1 MRCTNCGNEIE
12 EHSRFC
18 PYCGTEIKRAPL
30 TESNPVQ
37 KKNYKLW
44 FIVGGIAFVVWLVAV
59 IAIIVA
65 IVRGK
70 GNEKEE
76 VTALEEEN
84 GVTMTLDFREVINNE
99 SLANVRVCFY
109 EGYDNVDGDAITEYE
124 TPDNGEIL
132 AQIPEGDYTVSWESD
147 GYYGG
152 YENITVNEDS
162 GRIVKRML
170 PVLTGQKAYIL
181 LEWDSDKDL
190 DLCVYNAQIDQYID
204 TQSGV
209 DTTGSF
215 LYSDNAGEEGYELIC
230 LGDYTT
236 GIYTIYV
243 KDGECLRNGTD
254 STMETDNLR
263 VSIYT
268 AEGLAYRETAAS
280 SESAALWNP
289 VYLHD
294 GTAEGLENYIYDLAQ
309 YAWATQDK
317 NDDSYARN
325 KEALAAYQ
333 EFLRGELPT
342 KEGKYLL
349 DFLADYG
356 DEVERNGFGWDGYVD
371 EIDYAYLDL
380 GNDKIQ
386 ELLVT
391 FVGMDI
397 YCADDDSTY
406 EYILK
411 YDKDGLKVCYEF
423 LTAARSDTE
432 VSYYGIVKWS
442 GESGATSYAKDGAVL
457 DGEGS
462 LIPVYSSETEGD
474 LSHGYM
480 EPFLQDGVDMAV
492 VAAALPDVE
501 LSSYEIGN
509 QYYLAYDETDYNTM
523 SFAEVSSILSSRF
536 GYQLYTTNQINDKID
551 EYAES
556 IGLDVWSLKDVP
568 ELKTE
573 VLDKQYYGIYAK
585 PDALEFT
592 TEEQEFLAKVA
603 YGIYGYLDTNGYAS
617 LDYTA
622 GQIQDGIGV
631 EGLLWDVYYGTG
643 KYLGD
648 IDDYDRY
655 QISASE
661 AETMLKEL
669 IGREY
674 DLASLLRDSSD
685 WENGETG
692 TYYTNG
698 DIITYMGL
706 IGDEEGPS
714 FEKLY
719 EEDGEWKFCV
729 SVIFGDD
736 EIDGRIELTLRPMRN
751 SYGCQITGC
760 HIDSYY

>member
-1 MRCTNCGNEIE
+1 M
-12 EHSRFC
+12 
-18 PYCGTEIKRAPL
+18 
-30 TESNPVQ
+30 
-37 KKNYKLW
+37 
-44 FIVGGIAFVVWLVAV
+44 
-59 IAIIVA
+59 
-65 IVRGK
+65 
-70 GNEKEE
+70 
-76 VTALEEEN
+76 TALEEEN

-109 EGYDNVDGDAITEYE
+109 EGYDNVDGDAIAEYE
-124 TPDNGEIL
+124 TSDNGEIL

-152 YENITVNEDS
+152 YENITVNED
-162 GRIVKRML
+162 GERIVKRML

-268 AEGLAYRETAAS
+268 AEGLVYEETAVS

-349 DFLADYG
+349 DFLADYE
-356 DEVERNGFGWDGYVD
+356 DEVERDGFEWWDGYVD

-380 GNDKIQ
+380 GNDNIQ

-391 FVGMDI
+391 FVGMDW
-397 YCADDDSTY
+397 YDESTG

-411 YDKDGLKVCYEF
+411 YDEDGLKVCYAFQTWE
-423 LTAARSDTE
+423 RSDTE
-432 VSYYGIVKWS
+432 VSYYGIVS
-442 GESGATSYAKDGAVL
+442 GIAYQGGLSTVKDGAVL

-462 LIPVYSSETEGD
+462 LIPVYSSELQED
-474 LSHGYM
+474 LSFENYM
-480 EPFLQDGVDMAV
+480 EPFHQDGVDMAV

-573 VLDKQYYGIYAK
+573 VLDMQYYGIYAK

-592 TEEQEFLAKVA
+592 TEEQEFLANVA
-603 YGIYGYLDTNGYAS
+603 YGIYVYLDTNGYTS

-631 EGLLWDVYYGTG
+631 EEFLWDVYYGTG
-643 KYLGD
+643 KYLGE
-648 IDDYDRY
+648 IDYYSRY

-674 DLASLLRDSSD
+674 DLASLLPDSLD
-685 WENGETG
+685 WENGERG

-698 DIITYMGL
+698 DIITYMAL
-706 IGDEEGPS
+706 IGYEEGPS

-729 SVIFGDD
+729 AVYSFE
-736 EIDGRIELTLRPMRN
+736 EIVGRIELTLRPMRN

>member
-12 EHSRFC
+12 EHSSFC

-84 GVTMTLDFREVINNE
+84 GATMTLDFREVINNE

-109 EGYDNVDGDAITEYE
+109 EGYDNVDGDAIAEYE

-152 YENITVNEDS
+152 YENITVNED
-162 GRIVKRML
+162 GERIVKRML

-268 AEGLAYRETAAS
+268 AEGLAYRETAVS

-342 KEGKYLL
+342 QEGKYLL
-349 DFLADYG
+349 DFLADY
-356 DEVERNGFGWDGYVD
+356 EVGAYWDGYVD

-391 FVGMDI
+391 FIGT
-397 YCADDDSTY
+397 DDDGTND

-411 YDKDGLKVCYEF
+411 YDEDGLKVCYEF
-423 LTAARSDTE
+423 QTWARSDTE
-432 VSYYGIVKWS
+432 VSYYGIVKGS
-442 GESGATSYAKDGAVL
+442 GSNGATSHAEDGAVL

-462 LIPVYSSETEGD
+462 LIPVYSSEIEGD
-474 LSHGYM
+474 LSNGYM
-480 EPFLQDGVDMAV
+480 EPFHQDGVDMAV
-492 VAAALPDVE
+492 VAAALLDVE
-501 LSSYEIGN
+501 LSSYEIGS

-592 TEEQEFLAKVA
+592 TEEQEFLTKVA
-603 YGIYGYLDTNGYAS
+603 YGIYSQLDTNGYDS

-622 GQIQDGIGV
+622 WQIQDGIDV
-631 EGLLWDVYYGTG
+631 EGLLWDAYYGTG
-643 KYLGD
+643 KYLGV
-648 IDDYDRY
+648 IDYYDCY

-674 DLASLLRDSSD
+674 DLASLLPDSSD
-685 WENGETG
+685 FGNGSLG
-692 TYYTNG
+692 IYYTNG
-698 DIITYMGL
+698 DIITYMGE
-706 IGDEEGPS
+706 IGYEAGSS
-714 FEKLY
+714 FENFY

-729 SVIFGDD
+729 AVYFSD
-736 EIDGRIELTLRPMRN
+736 EGRIELTLRPMRN

-760 HIDSYY
+760 HIDSYQ

>member
-12 EHSRFC
+12 EHSSFC
-18 PYCGTEIKRAPL
+18 PYCGTEIKREPL

-37 KKNYKLW
+37 KKNYKRW

-70 GNEKEE
+70 GNEKEEE

-109 EGYDNVDGDAITEYE
+109 EGYDNVDGDAIAEYE
-124 TPDNGEIL
+124 TLDNGEIL

-152 YENITVNEDS
+152 YENITVNED
-162 GRIVKRML
+162 GERIVKRML

-254 STMETDNLR
+254 STMEKDNLR

-268 AEGLAYRETAAS
+268 AEGLAYREKAVS

-342 KEGKYLL
+342 QEGKYLL
-349 DFLADYG
+349 DFLADYEAG
-356 DEVERNGFGWDGYVD
+356 VDWDGYGLDGYVD

-380 GNDKIQ
+380 GNDNIQ

-391 FVGMDI
+391 FVGMDW
-397 YCADDDSTY
+397 YDESTG

-411 YDKDGLKVCYEF
+411 YDEDGLKVCYAFQTWE
-423 LTAARSDTE
+423 RSDTE
-432 VSYYGIVKWS
+432 VSYYGIVS
-442 GESGATSYAKDGAVL
+442 GIAYQGGLSTVKDGAVL

-462 LIPVYSSETEGD
+462 LIPVYSSELQED
-474 LSHGYM
+474 LSFENYM
-480 EPFLQDGVDMAV
+480 EPFHQDGVDMAV

-501 LSSYEIGN
+501 LSSYEIGS

-592 TEEQEFLAKVA
+592 TEEQEFLTKVA
-603 YGIYGYLDTNGYAS
+603 YGIYGQLDTNGYDS

-622 GQIQDGIGV
+622 WQIQDGIDV

-643 KYLGD
+643 KYLGV
-648 IDDYDRY
+648 IDYYDCY

-674 DLASLLRDSSD
+674 DLASLLPDSSD
-685 WENGETG
+685 FGNGSLG
-692 TYYTNG
+692 IYYTNG
-698 DIITYMGL
+698 DIITYMGE
-706 IGDEEGPS
+706 IGYEAGSS
-714 FEKLY
+714 FENFY

-729 SVIFGDD
+729 AAYSSD
-736 EIDGRIELTLRPMRN
+736 EGRIELTLRPMRN

-760 HIDSYY
+760 HIDSYQ

>member
-1 MRCTNCGNEIE
+1 MRCTNCGNEVE
-12 EHSRFC
+12 EHSSFC
-18 PYCGTEIKRAPL
+18 PYCGTEIKREPL

-37 KKNYKLW
+37 KKNYTLW
-44 FIVGGIAFVVWLVAV
+44 FMVGGIAFVVWLVAV
-59 IAIIVA
+59 IAIIVV

-109 EGYDNVDGDAITEYE
+109 EGYDNGNGDAIAEYE

-152 YENITVNEDS
+152 YENITVNEDG
-162 GRIVKRML
+162 GRMVKRML

-349 DFLADYG
+349 DFLADYEDG
-356 DEVERNGFGWDGYVD
+356 VDWDGYVD

-391 FVGMDI
+391 FVGMDF
-397 YCADDDSTY
+397 YCADDDSTD

-411 YDKDGLKVCYEF
+411 YDEDGLRVCYEF
-423 LTAARSDTE
+423 QTWARSDTE
-432 VSYYGIVKWS
+432 VSYCGIVKGS
-442 GESGATSYAKDGAVL
+442 GSNGATSHAKDGAVL

-462 LIPVYSSETEGD
+462 LIPVYSSEIEGD
-474 LSHGYM
+474 LSIGYM
-480 EPFLQDGVDMAV
+480 EPFHQDGVDMAV
-492 VAAALPDVE
+492 VAAALPGVE

-556 IGLDVWSLKDVP
+556 IGLDVWSLKEVP

-585 PDALEFT
+585 PDTLEFT

-603 YGIYGYLDTNGYAS
+603 YGIYVYLDTNGYTS

-631 EGLLWDVYYGTG
+631 EEFLWDVYYGTG
-643 KYLGD
+643 KYLGE
-648 IDDYDRY
+648 IDYYSRY

-674 DLASLLRDSSD
+674 DLASLLPDSLD

-698 DIITYMGL
+698 NIITYMAL
-706 IGDEEGPS
+706 IGYEEGPR

-729 SVIFGDD
+729 AVYSFD
-736 EIDGRIELTLRPMRN
+736 EIVGRIELTLRPMRN

-760 HIDSYY
+760 HIDSYQ

>member
-12 EHSRFC
+12 EHSSFC
-18 PYCGTEIKRAPL
+18 PYCGTEIKREPL

-109 EGYDNVDGDAITEYE
+109 EGYDNVDGDAIAEYE

-152 YENITVNEDS
+152 YENITVNED
-162 GRIVKRML
+162 GERIVKRML

-268 AEGLAYRETAAS
+268 AEGLVYEETAVS

-349 DFLADYG
+349 DFLADYEAG
-356 DEVERNGFGWDGYVD
+356 VDWDGYGLDGYVD

-380 GNDKIQ
+380 GNDNIQ

-391 FVGMDI
+391 FVGMDW
-397 YCADDDSTY
+397 YDESTG

-411 YDKDGLKVCYEF
+411 YDEDGLKVCYAFQTWE
-423 LTAARSDTE
+423 RSDTE
-432 VSYYGIVKWS
+432 VSYYGIVS
-442 GESGATSYAKDGAVL
+442 GIAYQGGLSTVKDGAVL

-462 LIPVYSSETEGD
+462 LIPVYSSELQED
-474 LSHGYM
+474 LSFENYM
-480 EPFLQDGVDMAV
+480 EPFHQDGVDMAV

-509 QYYLAYDETDYNTM
+509 QYYLAYDETDHNTM

-603 YGIYGYLDTNGYAS
+603 YGIYGSLDTNGYDS

-622 GQIQDGIGV
+622 GQIQDGIDV
-631 EGLLWDVYYGTG
+631 EWLLWDVYYGTG
-643 KYLGD
+643 KDMSLETYS
-648 IDDYDRY
+648 RY
-655 QISASE
+655 QMSASE

-674 DLASLLRDSSD
+674 DLASLLPDSLD
-685 WENGETG
+685 WENGELG

-706 IGDEEGPS
+706 IGYEEGPR

-719 EEDGEWKFCV
+719 EEDGKWKFCV
-729 SVIFGDD
+729 SVIDGED
-736 EIDGRIELTLRPMRN
+736 EIGGRIELTLRPMRN

>member
-44 FIVGGIAFVVWLVAV
+44 FIIGGIAFVVWLVAV

-109 EGYDNVDGDAITEYE
+109 EGYDNVDGDAIAEYE

-162 GRIVKRML
+162 ERIVKRML

-268 AEGLAYRETAAS
+268 AEGLVYEETAVS

-342 KEGKYLL
+342 QDGKYLL
-349 DFLADYG
+349 DFLADY
-356 DEVERNGFGWDGYVD
+356 EVGAYWDGYVD

-391 FVGMDI
+391 FIGT
-397 YCADDDSTY
+397 DDDGTND

-411 YDKDGLKVCYEF
+411 YDEDGLKVCYEF
-423 LTAARSDTE
+423 QTWARSDTE
-432 VSYYGIVKWS
+432 VSYYGIVKGS
-442 GESGATSYAKDGAVL
+442 GSNGATSHAEDGAVL

-462 LIPVYSSETEGD
+462 LIPVYSSEIEGD
-474 LSHGYM
+474 LSNGYM
-480 EPFLQDGVDMAV
+480 EPFHQDGVDMAV

-509 QYYLAYDETDYNTM
+509 QYYLAYDETDHNTM

-603 YGIYGYLDTNGYAS
+603 YGIYGCLDTNGYAS

-622 GQIQDGIGV
+622 WQIQDGIGEGV
-631 EGLLWDVYYGTG
+631 EGLLWEVYYGTG

>member
-12 EHSRFC
+12 EHSSFC

-44 FIVGGIAFVVWLVAV
+44 FMVGGIAFVVWLVAV

-109 EGYDNVDGDAITEYE
+109 EGYDNVDGDAIAEYE

-152 YENITVNEDS
+152 YENITVNED
-162 GRIVKRML
+162 GERIVKRML

-268 AEGLAYRETAAS
+268 AEGLAYRETAVS

-349 DFLADYG
+349 DFLADYE
-356 DEVERNGFGWDGYVD
+356 DEVERDGFEWWDGYVD

-380 GNDKIQ
+380 GNDNIQ

-397 YCADDDSTY
+397 YCADDDSTD

-423 LTAARSDTE
+423 QTAARSDTE
-432 VSYYGIVKWS
+432 VSYYGIVS
-442 GESGATSYAKDGAVL
+442 GIGLAGATSQVKDGAVL

-462 LIPVYSSETEGD
+462 LIPVYSSEIEGD
-474 LSHGYM
+474 LSNGYM
-480 EPFLQDGVDMAV
+480 EPFHQDGVDMAV

-585 PDALEFT
+585 PDTLEFT

-603 YGIYGYLDTNGYAS
+603 YGIYGSLDTNGYDS

-622 GQIQDGIGV
+622 WQIQDGIDV
-631 EGLLWDVYYGTG
+631 EWLLWDVYYGTG
-643 KYLGD
+643 KYLGV

-674 DLASLLRDSSD
+674 DLASLLPDSLGLES
-685 WENGETG
+685 G

-706 IGDEEGPS
+706 IGDAEGPM

-729 SVIFGDD
+729 AVNSFD
-736 EIDGRIELTLRPMRN
+736 EIVGRIELTLRPMRN

>member
-12 EHSRFC
+12 EHSSFC
-18 PYCGTEIKRAPL
+18 PYCGTEIKREPL

-37 KKNYKLW
+37 KKDYKLW

-99 SLANVRVCFY
+99 SLTNVRVCFY
-109 EGYDNVDGDAITEYE
+109 EGYDNVDGDAIAEYE

-162 GRIVKRML
+162 ERIVKRML

-254 STMETDNLR
+254 STMEKDNLR

-268 AEGLAYRETAAS
+268 AEGLAYRETAVS
-280 SESAALWNP
+280 SERAALWNP

-349 DFLADYG
+349 DFLADYE
-356 DEVERNGFGWDGYVD
+356 DEVERDGFEWWDGYVD

-380 GNDKIQ
+380 GNDNIQ

-397 YCADDDSTY
+397 YCADDDSTD

-423 LTAARSDTE
+423 QTAARVDVE
-432 VSYYGIVKWS
+432 VSYYGIVKGS
-442 GESGATSYAKDGAVL
+442 GSSGATSHAKDGAVL

-462 LIPVYSSETEGD
+462 LIPVYSSEIEGD
-474 LSHGYM
+474 LSNGYM
-480 EPFLQDGVDMAV
+480 EPFHQDGVDMAV

-592 TEEQEFLAKVA
+592 TEEQEFLTKVA
-603 YGIYGYLDTNGYAS
+603 YGIYGQLDTNGYDS

-622 GQIQDGIGV
+622 WQIQDGIGV

-643 KYLGD
+643 KYLGV
-648 IDDYDRY
+648 IDYYDCY

-674 DLASLLRDSSD
+674 DLASLLPDSSD
-685 WENGETG
+685 FGNGSLG
-692 TYYTNG
+692 IYYTNG
-698 DIITYMGL
+698 DIITYMGE
-706 IGDEEGPS
+706 IGYEAGSS
-714 FEKLY
+714 FENFY

-729 SVIFGDD
+729 AAYSSD
-736 EIDGRIELTLRPMRN
+736 EGRIELTLRPMRN

>member
-1 MRCTNCGNEIE
+1 MRCTNCGNEVE
-12 EHSRFC
+12 EHSSFC
-18 PYCGTEIKRAPL
+18 PYCGTEIKRESL

-37 KKNYKLW
+37 KKNYTLW
-44 FIVGGIAFVVWLVAV
+44 FMVGGIAFVVWLVAV
-59 IAIIVA
+59 IAIIVV

-84 GVTMTLDFREVINNE
+84 GVTTTLDFREVINNE

-109 EGYDNVDGDAITEYE
+109 EGYDNVDGDAIAEYE

-152 YENITVNEDS
+152 YENITVNEDG
-162 GRIVKRML
+162 GRMVKRML

-349 DFLADYG
+349 DFLADYEDG
-356 DEVERNGFGWDGYVD
+356 VDWDGYVD

-391 FVGMDI
+391 FVGMDF
-397 YCADDDSTY
+397 YCADDVSTD

-411 YDKDGLKVCYEF
+411 YDEDGLRVCYEF
-423 LTAARSDTE
+423 QTWARSDTE
-432 VSYYGIVKWS
+432 VSYYGIVKGS
-442 GESGATSYAKDGAVL
+442 GSNGATSHAKDGAVL

-462 LIPVYSSETEGD
+462 LIPVYSSEIEGD
-474 LSHGYM
+474 LSIGYM
-480 EPFLQDGVDMAV
+480 EPFHQDGVNMAV

-585 PDALEFT
+585 PDTLEFT

-603 YGIYGYLDTNGYAS
+603 YGIYVYLDTNGYTS

-631 EGLLWDVYYGTG
+631 EEFLWDVYYGTG
-643 KYLGD
+643 KYLGE
-648 IDDYDRY
+648 IDYYSRY

-698 DIITYMGL
+698 DIITYMAL
-706 IGDEEGPS
+706 IGYEEGPM

-729 SVIFGDD
+729 AVYSFD
-736 EIDGRIELTLRPMRN
+736 EIVGRIELTLRPMRN

-760 HIDSYY
+760 HIDSYQ

>member
-12 EHSRFC
+12 EHSSFC
-18 PYCGTEIKRAPL
+18 PYCGTEIKREPL

-44 FIVGGIAFVVWLVAV
+44 FIIGGIAFVVWLVAV

-109 EGYDNVDGDAITEYE
+109 EGYDNVDGDAIAEYE

-152 YENITVNEDS
+152 YENITVNED
-162 GRIVKRML
+162 GERIVKRML

-268 AEGLAYRETAAS
+268 AEGLAYRETAVS

-342 KEGKYLL
+342 QDGKYLL
-349 DFLADYG
+349 DFLADYEAG
-356 DEVERNGFGWDGYVD
+356 VDWDGYGLDGYVD

-380 GNDKIQ
+380 GNDNIQ

-391 FVGMDI
+391 FVGMDW
-397 YCADDDSTY
+397 YDESTG

-411 YDKDGLKVCYEF
+411 YDEDGLKVCYAFQTWE
-423 LTAARSDTE
+423 RSDTE
-432 VSYYGIVKWS
+432 VSYYGIVS
-442 GESGATSYAKDGAVL
+442 GIAYQGGLSTVKDGAVL

-462 LIPVYSSETEGD
+462 LIPVYSSELQED
-474 LSHGYM
+474 LSFENYM
-480 EPFLQDGVDMAV
+480 EPFHQDGVDMAV

-603 YGIYGYLDTNGYAS
+603 YGIYGSLDTNGYDS

-622 GQIQDGIGV
+622 GQIQDGIDV
-631 EGLLWDVYYGTG
+631 EWLLWDVYYGTG
-643 KYLGD
+643 KDMSLETYS
-648 IDDYDRY
+648 RY
-655 QISASE
+655 QMSASE

-674 DLASLLRDSSD
+674 DLASLLPDSLD
-685 WENGETG
+685 WENGELG

-706 IGDEEGPS
+706 IGYEEGPR

-719 EEDGEWKFCV
+719 EEDGKWKFCV
-729 SVIFGDD
+729 SVIDGED
-736 EIDGRIELTLRPMRN
+736 EIGGRIELTLRPMRN

>member
-12 EHSRFC
+12 EHSSFC
-18 PYCGTEIKRAPL
+18 PYCGTEIKREPL

-44 FIVGGIAFVVWLVAV
+44 FMVGGIAFVVWLVAV

-152 YENITVNEDS
+152 YENITVNED
-162 GRIVKRML
+162 GERIVKRML

-349 DFLADYG
+349 DFLADY
-356 DEVERNGFGWDGYVD
+356 EVGAYWDGYVD

-391 FVGMDI
+391 FIGT
-397 YCADDDSTY
+397 DDDGTND

-411 YDKDGLKVCYEF
+411 YDEDGLKVCYEF
-423 LTAARSDTE
+423 QTWARSDTE
-432 VSYYGIVKWS
+432 VSYYGIVS
-442 GESGATSYAKDGAVL
+442 GIGSQGATSQVKDGAVL

-462 LIPVYSSETEGD
+462 LIPVYSSELQGD
-474 LSHGYM
+474 LSPENYM
-480 EPFLQDGVDMAV
+480 EPFHQDGVDMAV

-592 TEEQEFLAKVA
+592 TEEQEFLTKVA
-603 YGIYGYLDTNGYAS
+603 YGIYGQLDTNGYDS

-622 GQIQDGIGV
+622 WQIQDGIGV

-643 KYLGD
+643 KNLED
-648 IDDYDRY
+648 IDNYDRY

-685 WENGETG
+685 FGNGDLG
-692 TYYTNG
+692 VYYTNG
-698 DIITYMGL
+698 NIITYMGA
-706 IGDEEGPS
+706 IGQEAFPE
-714 FEKLY
+714 FENLY

-729 SVIFGDD
+729 AAYLFD
-736 EIDGRIELTLRPMRN
+736 EIVGRIELTLRPMRN

-760 HIDSYY
+760 HIDSYQ

>member
-1 MRCTNCGNEIE
+1 MRCTNCGNEVE
-12 EHSRFC
+12 EHSSFC
-18 PYCGTEIKRAPL
+18 PYCGTEIKRELL

-37 KKNYKLW
+37 KKNYTLW
-44 FIVGGIAFVVWLVAV
+44 FMVGGIAFVVWLVAV
-59 IAIIVA
+59 IAIIVV

-76 VTALEEEN
+76 VTAVEEEN

-109 EGYDNVDGDAITEYE
+109 EGYDNVDGDAIAEYE

-152 YENITVNEDS
+152 YENITVNEDG

-356 DEVERNGFGWDGYVD
+356 DEVERNDFGWDGYVD

-397 YCADDDSTY
+397 YCADDDSTD

-411 YDKDGLKVCYEF
+411 YDEDGLKVCYEF

-585 PDALEFT
+585 PDTLEFT

-603 YGIYGYLDTNGYAS
+603 YGIYVYLDTNGYAS

-631 EGLLWDVYYGTG
+631 EEFLWDVYYGTG
-643 KYLGD
+643 KTLED
-648 IDDYDRY
+648 IDDYSRY

-674 DLASLLRDSSD
+674 DLASLLPDSLGVES
-685 WENGETG
+685 G

-706 IGDEEGPS
+706 IGYEEGPS

-719 EEDGEWKFCV
+719 EKDGEWKFCV
-729 SVIFGDD
+729 AVYSFD
-736 EIDGRIELTLRPMRN
+736 EIVGRIELTLSPMRN

-760 HIDSYY
+760 HIDSYQ

>member
-12 EHSRFC
+12 EHSSFC
-18 PYCGTEIKRAPL
+18 PYCGTEIKREPL

-37 KKNYKLW
+37 KKDYKLW

-109 EGYDNVDGDAITEYE
+109 EGYDNVDGDAIAEYE

-162 GRIVKRML
+162 ERIVKRML

-254 STMETDNLR
+254 STMEKDNLR

-268 AEGLAYRETAAS
+268 AEGLAYRETAVS
-280 SESAALWNP
+280 SERAALWNP

-349 DFLADYG
+349 DFLADYE
-356 DEVERNGFGWDGYVD
+356 DEVERDGFEWWDGYVD

-391 FVGMDI
+391 FVGMDW
-397 YCADDDSTY
+397 YDESTG

-411 YDKDGLKVCYEF
+411 YDEDGLKVCYAFQTWE
-423 LTAARSDTE
+423 RSDTE
-432 VSYYGIVKWS
+432 VSYYGIVS
-442 GESGATSYAKDGAVL
+442 GIAYQGGLSTVKDGAVL

-462 LIPVYSSETEGD
+462 LIPVYSSELQED
-474 LSHGYM
+474 LSFENYM
-480 EPFLQDGVDMAV
+480 EPFHQDGVDMAV

-501 LSSYEIGN
+501 LSSYEIGS

-585 PDALEFT
+585 PDTLKFT
-592 TEEQEFLAKVA
+592 TEEQEFLTKVA
-603 YGIYGYLDTNGYAS
+603 YGIYDCLNTNGYAS

-622 GQIQDGIGV
+622 GQIQDGIDV

-643 KYLGD
+643 KYLGV
-648 IDDYDRY
+648 IDYYDCY

-674 DLASLLRDSSD
+674 DLASLLPDSSD
-685 WENGETG
+685 FGNGSLG
-692 TYYTNG
+692 IYYTNG
-698 DIITYMGL
+698 DIITYMGE
-706 IGDEEGPS
+706 IGYEAGSS
-714 FEKLY
+714 FENFY

-729 SVIFGDD
+729 AAYSSD
-736 EIDGRIELTLRPMRN
+736 EGRIELTLRPMRN

-760 HIDSYY
+760 HIDSYQ

>member
-109 EGYDNVDGDAITEYE
+109 EGYDNVDGDAIAEYE
-124 TPDNGEIL
+124 TLDNGEIL

-152 YENITVNEDS
+152 YENITVNED
-162 GRIVKRML
+162 GERIVKRML

-254 STMETDNLR
+254 STMEKDNLR

-268 AEGLAYRETAAS
+268 AEGLAYRETAVS

-342 KEGKYLL
+342 QEGQYLL
-349 DFLADYG
+349 DFLADYEAG
-356 DEVERNGFGWDGYVD
+356 VDWDGYGLDGYVD

-380 GNDKIQ
+380 GNDNIQ

-391 FVGMDI
+391 FVGMDW
-397 YCADDDSTY
+397 YDESTG

-411 YDKDGLKVCYEF
+411 YDEDGLKVCYAFQTWE
-423 LTAARSDTE
+423 RSDTE
-432 VSYYGIVKWS
+432 VSYYGIVS
-442 GESGATSYAKDGAVL
+442 GIAYQGGLSTVKDGAVL

-462 LIPVYSSETEGD
+462 LIPVYSSELQED
-474 LSHGYM
+474 LSFENYM
-480 EPFLQDGVDMAV
+480 EPFHQDGVDMAV

-551 EYAES
+551 EYVES

-585 PDALEFT
+585 PDTLEFT

-603 YGIYGYLDTNGYAS
+603 YGIYSQLDTNGYDS
-617 LDYTA
+617 LDYTS

-631 EGLLWDVYYGTG
+631 AMLLWDAYYGTG
-643 KYLGD
+643 KYLGE
-648 IDDYDRY
+648 IDYYSRY
-655 QISASE
+655 QVSASE

-674 DLASLLRDSSD
+674 DLASLLPDSLD
-685 WENGETG
+685 LENGELG
-692 TYYTNG
+692 VYYTNG
-698 DIITYMGL
+698 DIITYMAL
-706 IGDEEGPS
+706 IGSEEGPG

-729 SVIFGDD
+729 AAYSFD
-736 EIDGRIELTLRPMRN
+736 EIDGRIELTLRPMRT

>member
-12 EHSRFC
+12 EHSSFC
-18 PYCGTEIKRAPL
+18 PYCGTEIKREPL

-37 KKNYKLW
+37 KKNYKRW

-76 VTALEEEN
+76 EVTALEEEN

-99 SLANVRVCFY
+99 SLANVRVCLY
-109 EGYDNVDGDAITEYE
+109 EGYDNVDGDAIAEYE

-152 YENITVNEDS
+152 YENITVNED
-162 GRIVKRML
+162 GERFVKRML

-268 AEGLAYRETAAS
+268 AEGLVYEETAVS

-342 KEGKYLL
+342 QDGKYLL
-349 DFLADYG
+349 DFLADYEAG
-356 DEVERNGFGWDGYVD
+356 VDWDGYGLDGYVD

-391 FVGMDI
+391 FVGMDW
-397 YCADDDSTY
+397 YDESTG

-411 YDKDGLKVCYEF
+411 YDEDGLKVCYAFQTWE
-423 LTAARSDTE
+423 RSDTE
-432 VSYYGIVKWS
+432 VSYYGIVS
-442 GESGATSYAKDGAVL
+442 GIAYQGGLSTVKDGAVL

-462 LIPVYSSETEGD
+462 LIPVYSSELQED
-474 LSHGYM
+474 LSFENYM
-480 EPFLQDGVDMAV
+480 EPFHQDGVDMAI

-585 PDALEFT
+585 PDTLEFT

-603 YGIYGYLDTNGYAS
+603 YGIYSQLDTNGYDS
-617 LDYTA
+617 LDYTS

-631 EGLLWDVYYGTG
+631 EMLLWDAYYGTG
-643 KYLGD
+643 KYLGE
-648 IDDYDRY
+648 IDYYSRY
-655 QISASE
+655 QVSASE

-674 DLASLLRDSSD
+674 DLASLLPDSLD
-685 WENGETG
+685 WENGELG

-706 IGDEEGPS
+706 IGWAEGPR

-729 SVIFGDD
+729 AVDFDD
-736 EIDGRIELTLRPMRN
+736 VEIVGRIELTLRPMRN

>member
-1 MRCTNCGNEIE
+1 MR
-12 EHSRFC
+12 
-18 PYCGTEIKRAPL
+18 
-30 TESNPVQ
+30 
-37 KKNYKLW
+37 
-44 FIVGGIAFVVWLVAV
+44 
-59 IAIIVA
+59 
-65 IVRGK
+65 
-70 GNEKEE
+70 
-76 VTALEEEN
+76 
-84 GVTMTLDFREVINNE
+84 
-99 SLANVRVCFY
+99 
-109 EGYDNVDGDAITEYE
+109 
-124 TPDNGEIL
+124 
-132 AQIPEGDYTVSWESD
+132 
-147 GYYGG
+147 
-152 YENITVNEDS
+152 
-162 GRIVKRML
+162 
-170 PVLTGQKAYIL
+170 KA
-181 LEWDSDKDL
+181 
-190 DLCVYNAQIDQYID
+190 
-204 TQSGV
+204 T
-209 DTTGSF
+209 
-215 LYSDNAGEEGYELIC
+215 
-230 LGDYTT
+230 
-236 GIYTIYV
+236 
-243 KDGECLRNGTD
+243 
-254 STMETDNLR
+254 
-263 VSIYT
+263 
-268 AEGLAYRETAAS
+268 
-280 SESAALWNP
+280 P

-342 KEGKYLL
+342 QEGKYLL
-349 DFLADYG
+349 DFLADYEDG
-356 DEVERNGFGWDGYVD
+356 VDWDGYVD

-380 GNDKIQ
+380 GNDNIQ

-391 FVGMDI
+391 FVGMDF
-397 YCADDDSTY
+397 YCADDVSTD

-411 YDKDGLKVCYEF
+411 YDEDGLKVCYEF
-423 LTAARSDTE
+423 QTWARSDTE
-432 VSYYGIVKWS
+432 VSYYGIVKGS
-442 GESGATSYAKDGAVL
+442 GSNGATSNEKDGSVL

-462 LIPVYSSETEGD
+462 LIPVYSSEIQGD
-474 LSHGYM
+474 LSIGYM
-480 EPFLQDGVDMAV
+480 EPFHQDGVDMAV

-603 YGIYGYLDTNGYAS
+603 YGIYGSLDTNGYDS

-622 GQIQDGIGV
+622 WQIQDGIGV

-643 KYLGD
+643 KYLGV
-648 IDDYDRY
+648 IDYYDCY

-674 DLASLLRDSSD
+674 DLASLLPDSSD
-685 WENGETG
+685 FGNGSLG
-692 TYYTNG
+692 IYYTNG
-698 DIITYMGL
+698 DIITYMGE
-706 IGDEEGPS
+706 IGYEAGSS
-714 FEKLY
+714 FENFY

-729 SVIFGDD
+729 AAYSSD
-736 EIDGRIELTLRPMRN
+736 EGRIELTLRPMRN

-760 HIDSYY
+760 HIDSYQ

>member
-12 EHSRFC
+12 EHSSFC

-30 TESNPVQ
+30 IESNPVQ

-109 EGYDNVDGDAITEYE
+109 EGYDNVDGDAIAEYE

-152 YENITVNEDS
+152 YENITVNED
-162 GRIVKRML
+162 GERIVKRML

-254 STMETDNLR
+254 STMEKDNLR

-268 AEGLAYRETAAS
+268 AEGLAYRETAVS
-280 SESAALWNP
+280 SERAALWNP

-349 DFLADYG
+349 DFLADYE
-356 DEVERNGFGWDGYVD
+356 DEVERDGFEWWDGYVD

-380 GNDKIQ
+380 GNDNIQ

-391 FVGMDI
+391 FVGMDW
-397 YCADDDSTY
+397 YDESTG

-411 YDKDGLKVCYEF
+411 YDEDGLKVCYAFQTWE
-423 LTAARSDTE
+423 RSDTE
-432 VSYYGIVKWS
+432 VSYYGIVS
-442 GESGATSYAKDGAVL
+442 GIAYQGGLSTVKDGAVL

-462 LIPVYSSETEGD
+462 LIPVYSSELQED
-474 LSHGYM
+474 LSFENYM
-480 EPFLQDGVDMAV
+480 EPFHQDGVDMAV

-501 LSSYEIGN
+501 LSSYEIGS

-592 TEEQEFLAKVA
+592 PEEQEFLAKVA
-603 YGIYGYLDTNGYAS
+603 YGIYGSLDTNGYDS

-622 GQIQDGIGV
+622 GQIQDGIDV
-631 EGLLWDVYYGTG
+631 EWLLWDVYYGTG
-643 KYLGD
+643 KDMSLETYS
-648 IDDYDRY
+648 RY
-655 QISASE
+655 QMSASE

-674 DLASLLRDSSD
+674 DLASLLPDSLD
-685 WENGETG
+685 WENGELG

-706 IGDEEGPS
+706 IGYEEGPR

-719 EEDGEWKFCV
+719 EEDGKWKFCV
-729 SVIFGDD
+729 SVIDGED
-736 EIDGRIELTLRPMRN
+736 EIGGRIELTLRPMRN

>member
-12 EHSRFC
+12 EHSSFC
-18 PYCGTEIKRAPL
+18 PYCGTEIKREPL

-109 EGYDNVDGDAITEYE
+109 EGYDNVDGDAIAEYE

-162 GRIVKRML
+162 ERIVKRML

-268 AEGLAYRETAAS
+268 AEGLVYEETAVS

-342 KEGKYLL
+342 QDGKYLL
-349 DFLADYG
+349 DFLADY
-356 DEVERNGFGWDGYVD
+356 EVGAYWDGYVD

-391 FVGMDI
+391 FIGT
-397 YCADDDSTY
+397 DDDGTND

-411 YDKDGLKVCYEF
+411 YDEDGLKVCYEF
-423 LTAARSDTE
+423 QTWARSDTE
-432 VSYYGIVKWS
+432 VSYYGIVKGS
-442 GESGATSYAKDGAVL
+442 GSNGATSHAEDGAVL

-462 LIPVYSSETEGD
+462 LIPVYSSEIEGD
-474 LSHGYM
+474 LSNGYM
-480 EPFLQDGVDMAV
+480 EPFHQDGVDMAV

-509 QYYLAYDETDYNTM
+509 QYYLAYDETDHNTM

-603 YGIYGYLDTNGYAS
+603 YGIYGCLDTNGYAS

-622 GQIQDGIGV
+622 WQIQDGIGEGV
-631 EGLLWDVYYGTG
+631 EGLLWEVYYGTG

>member
-109 EGYDNVDGDAITEYE
+109 EGYDNVDGDAIAEYE
-124 TPDNGEIL
+124 TLDNGEIL

-152 YENITVNEDS
+152 YENITVNED
-162 GRIVKRML
+162 GERIVKRML

-254 STMETDNLR
+254 STMEKDNLR

-268 AEGLAYRETAAS
+268 AEGLAYRETAVS

-342 KEGKYLL
+342 QEGKYLL
-349 DFLADYG
+349 DFLADYEAG
-356 DEVERNGFGWDGYVD
+356 VDWDGYGLDGYVD

-380 GNDKIQ
+380 GNDNIQ

-391 FVGMDI
+391 FVGMDW
-397 YCADDDSTY
+397 YDESTG

-411 YDKDGLKVCYEF
+411 YDEDGLKVCYAFQTWE
-423 LTAARSDTE
+423 RSDTE
-432 VSYYGIVKWS
+432 VSYYGIVS
-442 GESGATSYAKDGAVL
+442 GIAYQGGLSTVKDGAVL

-462 LIPVYSSETEGD
+462 LIPVYSSELQED
-474 LSHGYM
+474 LSFENYM
-480 EPFLQDGVDMAV
+480 EPFHQDGVDMAV

-585 PDALEFT
+585 PDTLEFT

-603 YGIYGYLDTNGYAS
+603 YGIYSQLDTNGYDS
-617 LDYTA
+617 LDYTS

-631 EGLLWDVYYGTG
+631 EMLLWDAYYGTG
-643 KYLGD
+643 KYLGE
-648 IDDYDRY
+648 IDYYSRY
-655 QISASE
+655 QVSASE

-674 DLASLLRDSSD
+674 DLASLLPDSLD
-685 WENGETG
+685 LENGELG
-692 TYYTNG
+692 VYYTNG
-698 DIITYMGL
+698 DIITYMAL
-706 IGDEEGPS
+706 IGSEEGPG

-729 SVIFGDD
+729 AAYSFD

>member
-1 MRCTNCGNEIE
+1 MRCTNCGNEVE
-12 EHSRFC
+12 EHSSFC

-37 KKNYKLW
+37 KKNYTLW
-44 FIVGGIAFVVWLVAV
+44 FMVGGIAFVVWLVAV
-59 IAIIVA
+59 IAIIVV

-109 EGYDNVDGDAITEYE
+109 EGYDNVDGDAIAEYE

-152 YENITVNEDS
+152 YENITVNEDG
-162 GRIVKRML
+162 GRMVKRML
-170 PVLTGQKAYIL
+170 PVLKGQKAYIL

-349 DFLADYG
+349 DFLADYEDG
-356 DEVERNGFGWDGYVD
+356 VDWDGYVD

-391 FVGMDI
+391 FVGMDF
-397 YCADDDSTY
+397 YCADDDSTD

-411 YDKDGLKVCYEF
+411 YDEDGLRVCYEF
-423 LTAARSDTE
+423 QTWARSDTE
-432 VSYYGIVKWS
+432 VSYCGIVKGS
-442 GESGATSYAKDGAVL
+442 GSNGATSHAKDGAVL

-462 LIPVYSSETEGD
+462 LIPVYSSEIEGD
-474 LSHGYM
+474 LSIGYM
-480 EPFLQDGVDMAV
+480 EPFHQDGVDMAV

-585 PDALEFT
+585 PDTLEFT
-592 TEEQEFLAKVA
+592 TEEQEFLTKVA
-603 YGIYGYLDTNGYAS
+603 YGIYGQLDTNGYDS

-622 GQIQDGIGV
+622 WQIQDGIGV

-643 KYLGD
+643 KYLGV
-648 IDDYDRY
+648 IDYYDCY

-674 DLASLLRDSSD
+674 DLASLLPDSSD
-685 WENGETG
+685 FGNGSLG
-692 TYYTNG
+692 IYYTNG
-698 DIITYMGL
+698 DIITYMGE
-706 IGDEEGPS
+706 IGYEAGSS
-714 FEKLY
+714 FENFY

-729 SVIFGDD
+729 AAYSSD
-736 EIDGRIELTLRPMRN
+736 EGRIELTLRPMRN

-760 HIDSYY
+760 HIDSYQ

>member
-12 EHSRFC
+12 EHSSFC
-18 PYCGTEIKRAPL
+18 PYCGTEIKREPL

-44 FIVGGIAFVVWLVAV
+44 FIIGGIAFVVWLVAV
-59 IAIIVA
+59 ITIIVA

-109 EGYDNVDGDAITEYE
+109 EGYDNVDGDAIAEYV

-152 YENITVNEDS
+152 YENITVNED
-162 GRIVKRML
+162 GERIVKRML

-349 DFLADYG
+349 DFLADY
-356 DEVERNGFGWDGYVD
+356 EVGYYWDGYVD

-391 FVGMDI
+391 FIGT
-397 YCADDDSTY
+397 DDDGTND

-411 YDKDGLKVCYEF
+411 YDEDGLKVCYEF
-423 LTAARSDTE
+423 QTWARSDTE
-432 VSYYGIVKWS
+432 VSYYGIVS
-442 GESGATSYAKDGAVL
+442 GIGSQGATSQVKDGAVL

-462 LIPVYSSETEGD
+462 LIPVYSSELQGD
-474 LSHGYM
+474 LSLEDYM
-480 EPFLQDGVDMAV
+480 EPFHQDGVDMAV

-603 YGIYGYLDTNGYAS
+603 YGIYSSLDTNGYDS

-622 GQIQDGIGV
+622 WQIQDGIGV

-643 KYLGD
+643 KYLGV
-648 IDDYDRY
+648 IDYYDCY

-674 DLASLLRDSSD
+674 DLASLLPDSSD
-685 WENGETG
+685 FGNGSLG
-692 TYYTNG
+692 IYYTNG
-698 DIITYMGL
+698 DIITYMGE
-706 IGDEEGPS
+706 IGYEAGSS
-714 FEKLY
+714 FENFY

-729 SVIFGDD
+729 AAYSFD
-736 EIDGRIELTLRPMRN
+736 EIVGRIELTLRPMRN

-760 HIDSYY
+760 HIDSYQ

>member
-12 EHSRFC
+12 EHSSFC

-84 GVTMTLDFREVINNE
+84 GATMTLDFREVINNE

-109 EGYDNVDGDAITEYE
+109 EGYDNVDGDAIAEYE

-152 YENITVNEDS
+152 YENITVNED
-162 GRIVKRML
+162 GERIVKRML

-268 AEGLAYRETAAS
+268 AEGLAYRETAVS

-342 KEGKYLL
+342 QEGKYLL
-349 DFLADYG
+349 DFLADY
-356 DEVERNGFGWDGYVD
+356 EVGAYWDGYVD

-391 FVGMDI
+391 FIGT
-397 YCADDDSTY
+397 DDDGTND

-411 YDKDGLKVCYEF
+411 YDEDGLKVCYEF
-423 LTAARSDTE
+423 QTWARSDTE
-432 VSYYGIVKWS
+432 VSYYGIVKGS
-442 GESGATSYAKDGAVL
+442 GSNGATSHAEDGAVL

-462 LIPVYSSETEGD
+462 LIPVYSSEIEGD
-474 LSHGYM
+474 LSNGYM
-480 EPFLQDGVDMAV
+480 EPFHQDGVDMAV
-492 VAAALPDVE
+492 VAAALLDVE
-501 LSSYEIGN
+501 LSSYEIGS

-592 TEEQEFLAKVA
+592 TEEQEFLTKVA
-603 YGIYGYLDTNGYAS
+603 YGIYSQLDTNGYDS

-622 GQIQDGIGV
+622 WQIQDGIDV
-631 EGLLWDVYYGTG
+631 EGLLWDAYYGTG
-643 KYLGD
+643 KYLGV
-648 IDDYDRY
+648 IDYYDCY

-674 DLASLLRDSSD
+674 DLASLLPDSSD
-685 WENGETG
+685 FGNGSLG
-692 TYYTNG
+692 IYYTNG
-698 DIITYMGL
+698 DIITYMGE
-706 IGDEEGPS
+706 IGYEAGSS
-714 FEKLY
+714 FENFY

-729 SVIFGDD
+729 AVYFSD
-736 EIDGRIELTLRPMRN
+736 EGRLELTLRPMRN

-760 HIDSYY
+760 HIDSYQ

>member
-1 MRCTNCGNEIE
+1 M
-12 EHSRFC
+12 
-18 PYCGTEIKRAPL
+18 
-30 TESNPVQ
+30 
-37 KKNYKLW
+37 
-44 FIVGGIAFVVWLVAV
+44 
-59 IAIIVA
+59 
-65 IVRGK
+65 
-70 GNEKEE
+70 
-76 VTALEEEN
+76 
-84 GVTMTLDFREVINNE
+84 
-99 SLANVRVCFY
+99 
-109 EGYDNVDGDAITEYE
+109 
-124 TPDNGEIL
+124 
-132 AQIPEGDYTVSWESD
+132 
-147 GYYGG
+147 
-152 YENITVNEDS
+152 
-162 GRIVKRML
+162 
-170 PVLTGQKAYIL
+170 
-181 LEWDSDKDL
+181 
-190 DLCVYNAQIDQYID
+190 
-204 TQSGV
+204 
-209 DTTGSF
+209 
-215 LYSDNAGEEGYELIC
+215 
-230 LGDYTT
+230 
-236 GIYTIYV
+236 

-280 SESAALWNP
+280 SESAVLWNP

-325 KEALAAYQ
+325 KEALAA
-333 EFLRGELPT
+333 T
-342 KEGKYLL
+342 
-349 DFLADYG
+349 
-356 DEVERNGFGWDGYVD
+356 
-371 EIDYAYLDL
+371 
-380 GNDKIQ
+380 ND
-386 ELLVT
+386 
-391 FVGMDI
+391 
-397 YCADDDSTY
+397 
-406 EYILK
+406 EYI
-411 YDKDGLKVCYEF
+411 
-423 LTAARSDTE
+423 
-432 VSYYGIVKWS
+432 
-442 GESGATSYAKDGAVL
+442 
-457 DGEGS
+457 
-462 LIPVYSSETEGD
+462 
-474 LSHGYM
+474 
-480 EPFLQDGVDMAV
+480 
-492 VAAALPDVE
+492 
-501 LSSYEIGN
+501 
-509 QYYLAYDETDYNTM
+509 
-523 SFAEVSSILSSRF
+523 
-536 GYQLYTTNQINDKID
+536 
-551 EYAES
+551 
-556 IGLDVWSLKDVP
+556 
-568 ELKTE
+568 LKTE

-592 TEEQEFLAKVA
+592 TEEQEFLTKVA
-603 YGIYGYLDTNGYAS
+603 YGIYGQLDTNGYAS

-622 GQIQDGIGV
+622 WQIQDGIGV
-631 EGLLWDVYYGTG
+631 EGLLWEVYYGTG